1 MTYKINN
8 DCLTPEELSAEL
20 NAFCDANSL
29 PQMCALELRS
39 ELAWGESDVFTP
51 DQISE
56 FVEWLDDFS
65 KRWEAANPG
74 HTGETLDRF
83 NATFEAGEL
92 QADGIGRLST
102 WTMFGSP
109 GDTDVLILEEAKR
122 DEAHCATVYWMIRN
136 DGMTG
141 YGGGYS
147 ATLWDLDADDSL
159 EEPVRAIERATAEE
173 IADCIRDWHLRCEAE
188 KAKATEPSFVW
199 LATCEDIFGGYGI
212 RAMGR
217 TRQEASDALFAIY
230 RETSETW
237 NRGEYHLNEEPIQSF
252 GELDEQWG
260 VRVGRYELGKGFF
273 GQPECCD
280 PASEIDLSTEDIVN
294 FYTSLGFTCDAD
306 TIPVKAGRF
315 TTMGWSEPQSAADIL
330 KPIWPSDM
338 DDPFIVNC
346 SEVN

>member
-1 MTYKINN
+1 
-8 DCLTPEELSAEL
+8 
-20 NAFCDANSL
+20 
-29 PQMCALELRS
+29 
-39 ELAWGESDVFTP
+39 
-51 DQISE
+51 
-56 FVEWLDDFS
+56 
-65 KRWEAANPG
+65 
-74 HTGETLDRF
+74 
-83 NATFEAGEL
+83 
-92 QADGIGRLST
+92 
-102 WTMFGSP
+102 MFGSP

-136 DGMTG
+136 DGITG

-173 IADCIRDWHLRCEAE
+173 IADCIYDWHLRCEAEKGTETDSQLAKAVSLLEWATNFASLNDDDECEQFTAKVDECKRFLKQHSE

-252 GELDEQWG
+252 DELDEQWG

-273 GQPECCD
+273 GEPENCCSGYEVD
-280 PASEIDLSTEDIVN
+280 EASDGTIVE
-294 FYTSLGFTCDAD
+294 SH
-306 TIPVKAGRF
+306 
-315 TTMGWSEPQSAADIL
+315 S
-330 KPIWPSDM
+330 
-338 DDPFIVNC
+338 VNC